1 MEILS
6 IAKQS
11 LVITLFVL
19 SMMLIIDYLNVLS
32 KGMWSKGLKD
42 SPWKQVIFGAL
53 LGIIPGCLGAY
64 TAVSLYVHNIFG
76 VGALAAA
83 MIATSGDEA
92 FLMFSVIPET
102 ALILNLVLFFIALLA
117 GFLVNTFY
125 KNKTAQ
131 FPDKHFDLH
140 ENEPDC
146 ICFDWKV
153 LWNQLQNISTLR
165 IAILTILTFSIG
177 FIAVNLGHTEH
188 EMQHLLPDS
197 HLLDHAHPAWIT
209 ITFLVVLTISLF
221 ITLSVNDH
229 FLDKHLWKHIVKK
242 HFLRILLWTF
252 FTLLFVHFLDQYFD
266 LESLIGGNLVLVLI
280 VAVLIGIIPESGPH
294 FVFVVL
300 FASGTLPF
308 SILLANSIVQDGHGS
323 LPLLAE
329 SRKGF
334 IIIKT
339 INLAVGLLVGAI
351 GLAFGV

>member
-42 SPWKQVIFGAL
+42 SPWKQVIIGAL

-64 TAVSLYVHNIFG
+64 TAVSLYIHNIFG
-76 VGALAAA
+76 VGALAAT

-92 FLMFSVIPET
+92 FLMFSVIPKT
-102 ALILNLVLFFIALLA
+102 ALILNLVLFGIALLA
-117 GFLVNTFY
+117 GFLVNALY
-125 KNKTAQ
+125 KNKKNRY
-131 FPDKHFDLH
+131 PDKHFDIH
-140 ENEPDC
+140 HDEPDC
-146 ICFDWKV
+146 ICFNWRI
-153 LWNQLQNISTLR
+153 LLNQLSNISTLR
-165 IAILTILTFSIG
+165 VVIIAVLVFSIA

-197 HLLDHAHPAWIT
+197 DLLNHVHPAWIS
-209 ITFLVVLTISLF
+209 ITFLVVLSISLL
-221 ITLSVNDH
+221 IALSVNDH

-266 LESLIGGNLVLVLI
+266 LESLIGGNLFLILIIAVLV
-280 VAVLIGIIPESGPH
+280 GIIPESGPH
-294 FVFVVL
+294 FVFVIL
-300 FASGTLPF
+300 FASGSLPF

-334 IIIKT
+334 VLIKA
-339 INLAVGLLVGAI
+339 INLAVGLIVGLI

>member
-1 MEILS
+1 MEVFS

-42 SPWKQVIFGAL
+42 SPWKQVVFGAL

-76 VGALAAA
+76 VGALAAT

-92 FLMFSVIPET
+92 FLMFSVIPKT
-102 ALILNLVLFFIALLA
+102 ALILNVVLFAIALLA
-117 GFLVNTFY
+117 GFLVNRFY
-125 KNKTAQ
+125 KNKTAR

-140 ENEPDC
+140 ENEPNC
-146 ICFDWKV
+146 ICFEWKN
-153 LWNQLQNISTLR
+153 LWNQLRSISLLR
-165 IAILTILTFSIG
+165 SIILAVLAISLG

-188 EMQHLLPDS
+188 EMQQLLPDS
-197 HLLDHAHPAWIT
+197 KLLDHAHPAWIS
-209 ITFLVVLTISLF
+209 ITFLVVLTISLL
-221 ITLSVNDH
+221 ISLSVNDH
-229 FLDKHLWKHIVKK
+229 FLDKHLWRHIVKK

-266 LESLIGGNLVLVLI
+266 IENLIGGNLVLVLLI
-280 VAVLIGIIPESGPH
+280 AVLIGIVPESGPH

-300 FASGTLPF
+300 FASGSLPF

-329 SRKGF
+329 SRRGFF
-334 IIIKT
+334 IIKA
-339 INLAVGLLVGAI
+339 INLAVGLFVGLI